1 MMEQERHGFP
11 VSRLRDHE
19 KHRKALGIILEEEN
33 DLREMLRFYSNLLG
47 DLVASEVFFVL
58 LLAFVLSVLPFM
70 FL

>member
-19 KHRKALGIILEEEN
+19 KHRKALGIIQEED
-33 DLREMLRFYSNLLG
+33 DLREVLRFYSNLLG